1 MRPQLD
7 QALVGLGMGD
17 PQRVER
23 EGTRGLRPVFEKRLA
38 NAV

>member
-1 MRPQLD
+1 MQPQLD

-23 EGTRGLRPVFEKRLA
+23 EGSRGLL
-38 NAV
+38 